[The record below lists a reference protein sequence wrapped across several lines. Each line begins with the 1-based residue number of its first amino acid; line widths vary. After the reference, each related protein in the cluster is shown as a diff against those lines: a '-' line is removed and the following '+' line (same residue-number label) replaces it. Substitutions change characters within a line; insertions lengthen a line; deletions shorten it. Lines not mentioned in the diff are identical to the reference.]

1 MLDGFLHAAFP
12 TGESCIIKL
21 SILYEILLKAYWI
34 GTISAILS
42 VLFAPSFE
50 FAIQRI
56 ILIKIL
62 YVSPSKEKVFI
73 RC

>member
-1 MLDGFLHAAFP
+1 MLDEFLHTDFP
-12 TGESCIIKL
+12 TEESCIIKL

-34 GTISAILS
+34 GTISVILS
-42 VLFAPSFE
+42 VLFAPSFQ

-56 ILIKIL
+56 VLIKIL

-73 RC
+73 QC